1 MSKGII
7 ANSMMNAAAGMLLL
21 LTGFISS
28 IITARL
34 LGPEANGIV
43 AFSLW
48 LVVTGA
54 SIAELGSSITLL
66 KTLPQL
72 SAEGYD
78 ARRRRGFA
86 AILVSF
92 MMFSTVVLLAL
103 YALFFLTSEEMHW
116 ADTAP
121 SVALVTGVLFFVQA
135 IGSFVKFY
143 LIGEK
148 KLGAFFRLTVAVSI
162 VQLAGVAV
170 GAVLYGV
177 QGVLVGYALGQL
189 VLFFATLPILL
200 SRRDWCGVSLKSLAS
215 SSVILSIQFIIDS
228 IFLNRLELLFLQQFW
243 SVEMV
248 GYYAVGLS
256 IANIALQLPIQMTG
270 SLLPYY
276 SERRHNSDD
285 STLPVEVFAAVTRS
299 MAYIVLPM
307 SLGLAAI
314 SSELVLVVFGEAF
327 RRSGTVVALLAL
339 VAPAYTFMQILSL
352 YLLSMDRA
360 RSRLNVSVIGGLLM
374 VVGCLLIVP
383 RLAAEGAALV
393 RILVFVAMSVMMI
406 RQTGFGSQLSGLYAS
421 LTKVTL
427 ASVLCA
433 CAAISVLEFLHGPVG
448 LITAIVAGTI
458 CYFAALR
465 VLRAVPGEDVEVMR
479 SILDKMPSL
488 LRRPVGHAIN
498 FIAPRLPG
506 DPDRAKVAPG
516 EFSLEP
522 AEGAGRSAALP
533 VVFDGTV
540 GLFMSEN
547 PLVKKRSAAVLFVSP
562 WGFEEMCS
570 RKFFRVAAEHF
581 SDIGVPSLRFDYR
594 GTGDALDFGALPARL
609 ETWENSIR
617 AAAAKLKSLSG
628 CDHII
633 LVAQGLGATL
643 SQRIG
648 SSIDGVDSLVM
659 LAPVLSGRA
668 YLRELNM
675 WSRIIDADLGLG
687 KEHVQTAKV
696 QIAGLVMPEEIAAEL
711 GKLSIASPQGLAA
724 PRYLILERPAKAED
738 TGFADALRA
747 LGADVEQR
755 AFEGY
760 DELATNPLFAKT
772 PIDIIALLTTW
783 LEARTTETSAAH
795 SSAAIENPPLVGDG
809 FTEMP
814 VRFGSHDHL
823 VGVVSRPLGEIK
835 GNAVLFLS
843 TAYDRHAGW
852 GRTTVDMAR
861 ELARQGVVSLRFDSA
876 NVGDSPP
883 RPDAPEQ
890 VLYSDTQTADAVA
903 SLDLLESIVTG
914 PVMVAGRC
922 SGGYLAFRAGVA
934 DERLKAI
941 VSINPFVYY
950 WDPKIPVRKEHVV
963 SVPRSL
969 DDYGQRLARL
979 DTLKRLLR
987 GQVDVVSA
995 LQNVVI
1001 AAGRRLSPWI
1011 APLLELLPDRRHIA
1025 REVRHSFALF
1035 GKRKVPLTLIYSEGD
1050 VGLDHVYFHFGPR
1063 GARLSRYPN
1072 VRLLML
1078 PDADHNLTPPQSRK
1092 FVLDEIIRLAR
1103 A

>member
-7 ANSMMNAAAGMLLL
+7 ANSVMNAAAGMLLL
-21 LTGFISS
+21 LTGFVSS

-48 LVVTGA
+48 LVMTGA

-78 ARRRRGFA
+78 AGRRRGFA

-92 MMFSTVVLLAL
+92 MMFSTVLLLAL

-116 ADTAP
+116 AKTAP

-148 KLGAFFRLTVAVSI
+148 RLGSFFKLTVAVSTL
-162 VQLAGVAV
+162 QLAGVAV

-177 QGVLVGYALGQL
+177 EGVLVGYALGQL
-189 VLFFATLPILL
+189 VLFFATMPILL
-200 SRRDWCGVSLKSLAS
+200 ARRDWCGVSLRYLAS
-215 SSVILSIQFIIDS
+215 SSIILSIQFIIDS

-276 SERRHNSDD
+276 SERRHSSDD

-352 YLLSMDRA
+352 YLLSMDQA
-360 RSRLNVSVIGGLLM
+360 RSRLNISVIGGLLM
-374 VVGCLLIVP
+374 VAGCLLIVP
-383 RLAAEGAALV
+383 RLAAEGAAIV

-427 ASVLCA
+427 ASILCA
-433 CAAISVLEFLHGPVG
+433 CAAISVLEFVHGPIG
-448 LITAIVAGTI
+448 LILAIIAGTLAH
-458 CYFAALR
+458 FAALR
-465 VLRAVPGEDVEVMR
+465 VLRAVPAEDVEVMR
-479 SILDKMPSL
+479 SIVEKMPSA
-488 LRRPVGHAIN
+488 LRRPVGRVID
-498 FIAPRLPG
+498 FIAPGRPG

-533 VVFDGTV
+533 VVFDGTI
-540 GLFMSEN
+540 GLFMPEN
-547 PLVKKRSAAVLFVSP
+547 PEAGKRSAAVLFVSP

-617 AAAAKLKSLSG
+617 AAAAKLKSLTG
-628 CDHII
+628 RDRII
-633 LVAQGLGATL
+633 LIGQGLGATL
-643 SQRIG
+643 AQRIG
-648 SSIDGVDSLVM
+648 SSIEGLDSLVM

-668 YLRELNM
+668 YMRELNM
-675 WSRIIDADLGLG
+675 WSKIIDADLGLG
-687 KEHVQTAKV
+687 QQHVQAAKV

-711 GKLSIASPQGLAA
+711 GKLNIAVPQGLAA
-724 PRYLILERPAKAED
+724 SRYLILERPVRAED
-738 TGFADALRA
+738 TGFADALQA
-747 LGADVEQR
+747 LGANVEQKV
-755 AFEGY
+755 FDGY
-760 DELATNPLFAKT
+760 DELVTNPLFAKT
-772 PIDIIALLTTW
+772 PIDVVELLTDW
-783 LEARTTETSAAH
+783 LKTATVETSAAH
-795 SSAAIENPPLVGDG
+795 SPAAVETTSLAGEG
-809 FTEMP
+809 FAETP

-861 ELARQGVVSLRFDSA
+861 ELARHGVVSLRFDSA

-890 VLYSDTQTADAVA
+890 VLYSMTQTDDAIA
-903 SLDLLESIVTG
+903 ALDLLESVVAG

-922 SGGYLAFRAGVA
+922 SGGYVAFRAGVA
-934 DERLKAI
+934 DERLKAV

-950 WDPKIPVRKEHVV
+950 WDPKVPVRREHVV

-995 LQNVVI
+995 LRNIVI
-1001 AAGRRLSPWI
+1001 AGGRRLSPFV

-1025 REVRHSFALF
+1025 REVRQSFALF
-1035 GKRKVPLTLIYSEGD
+1035 GRRKVPLTLIYSEGD

>member
-7 ANSMMNAAAGMLLL
+7 ANSVMNAAAGMLLL
-21 LTGFISS
+21 LTGFVSS

-48 LVVTGA
+48 LVMTGA

-78 ARRRRGFA
+78 AGRRRGFA

-92 MMFSTVVLLAL
+92 MMFSTVLLLAL

-116 ADTAP
+116 AKTAP

-148 KLGAFFRLTVAVSI
+148 RLGSFFKLTVAVSTL
-162 VQLAGVAV
+162 QLAGVAV

-177 QGVLVGYALGQL
+177 EGVLVGYALGQL
-189 VLFFATLPILL
+189 VLFFATMPILL
-200 SRRDWCGVSLKSLAS
+200 ARRDWCGVSLKYLAS
-215 SSVILSIQFIIDS
+215 SSIILSIQFIIDS

-276 SERRHNSDD
+276 SERRHSSDD

-352 YLLSMDRA
+352 YLLSMDKA
-360 RSRLNVSVIGGLLM
+360 RSRLNISVIGGLLM
-374 VVGCLLIVP
+374 VAGCLLIVP
-383 RLAAEGAALV
+383 RLAAEGAAIV

-433 CAAISVLEFLHGPVG
+433 CAAISVLEFVHGPIG
-448 LITAIVAGTI
+448 LIFAIIAGTLAH
-458 CYFAALR
+458 FAALR
-465 VLRAVPGEDVEVMR
+465 VLRAVPVEDVEVVR
-479 SILDKMPSL
+479 SIVEKMPSA
-488 LRRPVGHAIN
+488 LRRPVGRVID
-498 FIAPRLPG
+498 FIAPGRPG

-516 EFSLEP
+516 ELSLES
-522 AEGAGRSAALP
+522 AEGAGRNAALP
-533 VVFDGTV
+533 VVFDGTI
-540 GLFMSEN
+540 GLFMPEN
-547 PLVKKRSAAVLFVSP
+547 PEAGKRSAAVLFVSP

-617 AAAAKLKSLSG
+617 AAAAKLKSLTG
-628 CDHII
+628 CDRII
-633 LVAQGLGATL
+633 LIGQGLGATL
-643 SQRIG
+643 AQRIG
-648 SSIDGVDSLVM
+648 SSIEGVDSLVM

-668 YLRELNM
+668 YMRELNM
-675 WSRIIDADLGLG
+675 WSKIIDADLGLG
-687 KEHVQTAKV
+687 QQHVQAAKV

-711 GKLSIASPQGLAA
+711 GKLNIAAPQGLAA
-724 PRYLILERPAKAED
+724 SRYLILERPVRAED
-738 TGFADALRA
+738 TGFADALQA
-747 LGADVEQR
+747 LGANVEQKV
-755 AFEGY
+755 FDGY
-760 DELATNPLFAKT
+760 DELVTNPLFAKT
-772 PIDIIALLTTW
+772 PIDVVEFLTDW
-783 LEARTTETSAAH
+783 LKTATAEISAAH
-795 SSAAIENPPLVGDG
+795 SPAAIETTPLAGEG
-809 FTEMP
+809 FLETP

-861 ELARQGVVSLRFDSA
+861 ELARHGVVSLRFDSA

-890 VLYSDTQTADAVA
+890 VLYSMTQTDDAIA
-903 SLDLLESIVTG
+903 ALDLLESVVAG

-922 SGGYLAFRAGVA
+922 SGGYVAFRAGVA
-934 DERLKAI
+934 DERLKAV

-950 WDPKIPVRKEHVV
+950 WDPKVPVRREHVV

-995 LQNVVI
+995 LRNIVI
-1001 AAGRRLSPWI
+1001 AGGRRLSPFV

-1025 REVRHSFALF
+1025 REVRQSFALF
-1035 GKRKVPLTLIYSEGD
+1035 GRRKVPLTLIYSEGD

>member
-7 ANSMMNAAAGMLLL
+7 ANSVMNAAAGMLLL
-21 LTGFISS
+21 LTGFVSS

-72 SAEGYD
+72 SAEGFD

-92 MMFSTVVLLAL
+92 MVFSTVVLLAL

-116 ADTAP
+116 AETAP
-121 SVALVTGVLFFVQA
+121 SVALVTGVLFFIQA

-148 KLGAFFRLTVAVSI
+148 RLGAFFRLTVAVSI
-162 VQLAGVAV
+162 VQLAGVGI

-177 QGVLVGYALGQL
+177 EGVLVGYALGQL

-200 SRRDWCGVSLKSLAS
+200 ARRDWCGVSLKYLAS

-228 IFLNRLELLFLQQFW
+228 IFLNRIELLFLQQFW

-276 SERRHNSDD
+276 SERRHSSDD

-360 RSRLNVSVIGGLLM
+360 RSRLNISVIGGLLM
-374 VVGCLLIVP
+374 VAGCLLIVP

-406 RQTGFGSQLSGLYAS
+406 RQTGFGSQLSGLYKS
-421 LTKVTL
+421 LMKVTL

-433 CAAISVLEFLHGPVG
+433 CAAISVLDLVHGPIG
-448 LITAIVAGTI
+448 LVLAIIAGTLA
-458 CYFAALR
+458 YFAALR
-465 VLRAVPGEDVEVMR
+465 VLRAVPGEDVDVMR
-479 SILDKMPSL
+479 SILDRMPSL
-488 LRRPVGHAIN
+488 LRGPVGHAIN

-533 VVFDGTV
+533 VVFDGTI
-540 GLFMSEN
+540 GLFMPEK
-547 PLVKKRSAAVLFVSP
+547 PDVKRRSAAVLFVSP

-581 SDIGVPSLRFDYR
+581 ADIGVPSLRFDYR

-628 CDHII
+628 CERII
-633 LVAQGLGATL
+633 LIGQGLGATL
-643 SQRIG
+643 AHRIG
-648 SSIDGVDSLVM
+648 SSIDGVDSIVM
-659 LAPVLSGRA
+659 LAPVLSGRG

-675 WSRIIDADLGLG
+675 WSKIIDADLGLG

-696 QIAGLVMPEEIAAEL
+696 QIAGLIMPEEISAEI
-711 GKLSIASPQGLAA
+711 GKLNIASPQELAA
-724 PRYLILERPAKAED
+724 SRYLILERPVRAED
-738 TGFADALRA
+738 TGFADALKA
-747 LGADVEQR
+747 LGADVEQKT
-755 AFEGY
+755 FEGY

-772 PIDIIALLTTW
+772 PMAVIELLKSW
-783 LEARTTETSAAH
+783 LEATTETFAAH
-795 SSAAIENPPLVGDG
+795 SPAAIESLPLAGEG
-809 FTEMP
+809 FEEMP

-823 VGVVSRPLGEIK
+823 IGVVSRPLGEIK

-883 RPDAPEQ
+883 RLDAPEQ
-890 VLYSDTQTADAVA
+890 VLYSATQTEDAVA
-903 SLDLLESIVTG
+903 ALDLLEGVVAG

-922 SGGYLAFRAGVA
+922 SGGYVAFRAGVA
-934 DERLKAI
+934 DERLKAV

-950 WDPKIPVRKEHVV
+950 WDPEIPVRREHVV

-987 GQVDVVSA
+987 GQVDVLAA
-995 LQNVVI
+995 LQNMVI

-1063 GARLSRYPN
+1063 AGKLSRYPN

>member
-7 ANSMMNAAAGMLLL
+7 ANSVMNAAAGMLLL
-21 LTGFISS
+21 LTGFVSS

-48 LVVTGA
+48 LVMTGA

-78 ARRRRGFA
+78 AGRRRGFA

-92 MMFSTVVLLAL
+92 MMFSTVLLLAL

-116 ADTAP
+116 AKTAP

-148 KLGAFFRLTVAVSI
+148 RLGSFFKLTVAVSI
-162 VQLAGVAV
+162 IQLAGVAA

-177 QGVLVGYALGQL
+177 EGVLVGYALGQL

-200 SRRDWCGVSLKSLAS
+200 TRRDWCGVSLKYLAS
-215 SSVILSIQFIIDS
+215 SSIILSIQFIIDS

-276 SERRHNSDD
+276 SERRHSSDD

-314 SSELVLVVFGEAF
+314 SSELVLVLFGEAF

-352 YLLSMDRA
+352 YLLSMDKV
-360 RSRLNVSVIGGLLM
+360 RSRLNISVIGGLLM
-374 VVGCLLIVP
+374 VAGCLLIVP
-383 RLAAEGAALV
+383 RLAAEGAAIV

-433 CAAISVLEFLHGPVG
+433 CAAISVLEFVHGPIG
-448 LITAIVAGTI
+448 LISAIIAGMLAH
-458 CYFAALR
+458 FAALR
-465 VLRAVPGEDVEVMR
+465 VLRAVPLEDVEVMR
-479 SILDKMPSL
+479 SIVEKMPSA
-488 LRRPVGHAIN
+488 LRRPVGRVID
-498 FIAPRLPG
+498 FIAPGRPG

-516 EFSLEP
+516 ELSLEP

-533 VVFDGTV
+533 VAFDGTI
-540 GLFMSEN
+540 GLFMPEN
-547 PLVKKRSAAVLFVSP
+547 PQAGKRSAAVLFVSP

-617 AAAAKLKSLSG
+617 AAAAKLKSLTG
-628 CDHII
+628 CDRII
-633 LVAQGLGATL
+633 LIGQGLGATL
-643 SQRIG
+643 AQRIG
-648 SSIDGVDSLVM
+648 SSIEGVDSLVM

-668 YLRELNM
+668 YMRELNM
-675 WSRIIDADLGLG
+675 WSKIIDADLGLG
-687 KEHVQTAKV
+687 HEHVQAAKV

-711 GKLSIASPQGLAA
+711 GKLNIAAPQGLAA
-724 PRYLILERPAKAED
+724 SRYLILERPVRAED
-738 TGFADALRA
+738 TGFADALQA
-747 LGADVEQR
+747 LGANVEQKV
-755 AFEGY
+755 FDGY
-760 DELATNPLFAKT
+760 DELVTNPLFAKT
-772 PIDIIALLTTW
+772 PMDVVELLTAW
-783 LEARTTETSAAH
+783 LKTATAETSAAH
-795 SSAAIENPPLVGDG
+795 SPAAIETTPLAGEG
-809 FTEMP
+809 FLEMP

-890 VLYSDTQTADAVA
+890 VLYSMTQTDDAIA
-903 SLDLLESIVTG
+903 ALDLLESVVAG
-914 PVMVAGRC
+914 PIMVAGRC
-922 SGGYLAFRAGVA
+922 SGGYVAFRAGVA
-934 DERLKAI
+934 DERLKAV

-950 WDPKIPVRKEHVV
+950 WDPKVPVRREHVV

-995 LQNVVI
+995 LRNIVI
-1001 AAGRRLSPWI
+1001 AGGRRLSPFV

-1025 REVRHSFALF
+1025 REVRQSFALF
-1035 GKRKVPLTLIYSEGD
+1035 GRRKVPLTLIYSEGD

-1063 GARLSRYPN
+1063 GARLSRYSN

>member
-7 ANSMMNAAAGMLLL
+7 ANSVMNAAAGMLLL
-21 LTGFISS
+21 LTGFVSS

-48 LVVTGA
+48 LVMTGA

-72 SAEGYD
+72 AAEGYD
-78 ARRRRGFA
+78 ARRRQGFA
-86 AILVSF
+86 AILVGF
-92 MMFSTVVLLAL
+92 MMFSTVALLAL

-116 ADTAP
+116 AETAP
-121 SVALVTGVLFFVQA
+121 SVALVTGALFFIQA

-148 KLGAFFRLTVAVSI
+148 KLGTFFKLTVAVSI
-162 VQLAGVAV
+162 IQLAGVAA

-177 QGVLVGYALGQL
+177 EGVLVGYALGQL

-200 SRRDWCGVSLKSLAS
+200 ARRDWCGVSLKYLAS
-215 SSVILSIQFIIDS
+215 SSIILSIQFIIDS

-276 SERRHNSDD
+276 SERRHSSDD

-360 RSRLNVSVIGGLLM
+360 RSRLNISVIGGLLM
-374 VVGCLLIVP
+374 VAGCLLVVP
-383 RLAAEGAALV
+383 RLAAEGAAIV

-433 CAAISVLEFLHGPVG
+433 CAAISVLEFVHGPIG
-448 LITAIVAGTI
+448 IISAIFAGTLAH
-458 CYFAALR
+458 FAALR
-465 VLRAVPGEDVEVMR
+465 VLRAVPAEDVEVMR
-479 SILDKMPSL
+479 SIVEKMPSA
-488 LRRPVGHAIN
+488 LRRPVGRVID
-498 FIAPRLPG
+498 FIAPWRPG

-516 EFSLEP
+516 ELSLEP

-533 VVFDGTV
+533 VVFDGTI
-540 GLFMSEN
+540 GLFMPES
-547 PLVKKRSAAVLFVSP
+547 PQAGKRSAAVLFVSP

-570 RKFFRVAAEHF
+570 RKFFRVTAEHF
-581 SDIGVPSLRFDYR
+581 SEIGVPSLRFDYP
-594 GTGDALDFGALPARL
+594 GTGDALDFAALPARL

-617 AAAAKLKSLSG
+617 AAAAKLKSLTG
-628 CDHII
+628 CDRII
-633 LVAQGLGATL
+633 LIGQGLGATL
-643 SQRIG
+643 AQRIG
-648 SSIDGVDSLVM
+648 SSIEGVDSLVM
-659 LAPVLSGRA
+659 LAPVLNGRA
-668 YLRELNM
+668 YMRELNM
-675 WSRIIDADLGLG
+675 WSKIIDADLGLG
-687 KEHVQTAKV
+687 QQHVQAAKV
-696 QIAGLVMPEEIAAEL
+696 QIAGLVMPEQIAAEL
-711 GKLSIASPQGLAA
+711 GKLNIAAPQGLAA
-724 PRYLILERPAKAED
+724 SRYLILERPVRAED
-738 TGFADALRA
+738 TGFADALQA
-747 LGADVEQR
+747 LGANVEQKV
-755 AFEGY
+755 FDGY
-760 DELATNPLFAKT
+760 DELVTNPLFAKT
-772 PIDIIALLTTW
+772 PMAVVELLTAW
-783 LEARTTETSAAH
+783 LKTATAETSAAH
-795 SSAAIENPPLVGDG
+795 SPAAIETTALAGEG
-809 FTEMP
+809 FLETP

-861 ELARQGVVSLRFDSA
+861 ELARHGVVSLRFDSA

-890 VLYSDTQTADAVA
+890 VLYSMTQTDDAIA
-903 SLDLLESIVTG
+903 ALDLLESVVAG

-922 SGGYLAFRAGVA
+922 SGGYVAFRAGVA
-934 DERLKAI
+934 DERLKAV

-950 WDPKIPVRKEHVV
+950 WDPKVPVRREHVV

-995 LQNVVI
+995 LRNIVI
-1001 AAGRRLSPWI
+1001 AGGRRLSPFV

-1025 REVRHSFALF
+1025 REVRQSFALF

>member
-7 ANSMMNAAAGMLLL
+7 ANSVMNAAAGMLLL
-21 LTGFISS
+21 LTGFVSS

-48 LVVTGA
+48 LVMTGA

-72 SAEGYD
+72 AAEGYD
-78 ARRRRGFA
+78 ARRRQGFA
-86 AILVSF
+86 AILVGF
-92 MMFSTVVLLAL
+92 MMFSTVALLAL

-116 ADTAP
+116 AETAP
-121 SVALVTGVLFFVQA
+121 SVALVTGALFFIQA

-148 KLGAFFRLTVAVSI
+148 KLGTFFKLTVAVSI
-162 VQLAGVAV
+162 IQLAGVAA

-177 QGVLVGYALGQL
+177 EGVLVGYALGQL

-200 SRRDWCGVSLKSLAS
+200 ARRDWCGVSLKYLAS
-215 SSVILSIQFIIDS
+215 SSIILSIQFIIDS

-276 SERRHNSDD
+276 SERRHSSDD

-360 RSRLNVSVIGGLLM
+360 RSRLNISVIGGLLM
-374 VVGCLLIVP
+374 VAGCLLVVP
-383 RLAAEGAALV
+383 RLAAEGAAIV

-433 CAAISVLEFLHGPVG
+433 CAAISVLEFVHG
-448 LITAIVAGTI
+448 LIGLISAIFAGTLAH
-458 CYFAALR
+458 FAALR
-465 VLRAVPGEDVEVMR
+465 VLRAVPAEDVEVMR
-479 SILDKMPSL
+479 SIVEKMPSA
-488 LRRPVGHAIN
+488 LRRPVGRVID
-498 FIAPRLPG
+498 FIAPWRPG

-516 EFSLEP
+516 ELSLEP

-533 VVFDGTV
+533 VVFDGTI
-540 GLFMSEN
+540 GLFMPES
-547 PLVKKRSAAVLFVSP
+547 PQAGKRSAAVLFVSP

-581 SDIGVPSLRFDYR
+581 SEIGVPSLRFDYP
-594 GTGDALDFGALPARL
+594 GTGDALDFTALPARL

-617 AAAAKLKSLSG
+617 AAAAKLKSLTG
-628 CDHII
+628 CDRII
-633 LVAQGLGATL
+633 LIGQGLGATL
-643 SQRIG
+643 AQRIG
-648 SSIDGVDSLVM
+648 SSIEGVDSLVM
-659 LAPVLSGRA
+659 LAPVLNGRA
-668 YLRELNM
+668 YMRELNM
-675 WSRIIDADLGLG
+675 WSKIIDADLGLG
-687 KEHVQTAKV
+687 QQHVQAAKV
-696 QIAGLVMPEEIAAEL
+696 QIAGLVMPEQIAAEL
-711 GKLSIASPQGLAA
+711 GKLNIAAPQGLAA
-724 PRYLILERPAKAED
+724 SRYLILERPVRAED
-738 TGFADALRA
+738 TGFADALQA
-747 LGADVEQR
+747 LGANVEQKV
-755 AFEGY
+755 FDGY
-760 DELATNPLFAKT
+760 DELVTNPLFAKT
-772 PIDIIALLTTW
+772 PMAVVELLTAW
-783 LEARTTETSAAH
+783 LKTATAETSAAH
-795 SSAAIENPPLVGDG
+795 SPAAIETTALAGEG
-809 FTEMP
+809 FLETP

-861 ELARQGVVSLRFDSA
+861 ELARHGVVSLRFDSA

-890 VLYSDTQTADAVA
+890 VLYSMTQTDDAIA
-903 SLDLLESIVTG
+903 ALDLLESVVAG

-922 SGGYLAFRAGVA
+922 SGGYVAFRAGVA
-934 DERLKAI
+934 DERLKAV

-950 WDPKIPVRKEHVV
+950 WDPKVPVRREHVV

-995 LQNVVI
+995 LRNIVI
-1001 AAGRRLSPWI
+1001 AGGRRLSPFV

-1025 REVRHSFALF
+1025 REVRQSFALF

>member
-7 ANSMMNAAAGMLLL
+7 ANSVMNAAAGMLLL
-21 LTGFISS
+21 LTGFVSS

-48 LVVTGA
+48 LVMTGA

-92 MMFSTVVLLAL
+92 MMFSTVLLLAL

-116 ADTAP
+116 AKTAP

-148 KLGAFFRLTVAVSI
+148 RLGSFFKLTVAVSTL
-162 VQLAGVAV
+162 QLAGVAA

-177 QGVLVGYALGQL
+177 EGVLVGYALGQL

-200 SRRDWCGVSLKSLAS
+200 ARRDWCGVSLKYLAS
-215 SSVILSIQFIIDS
+215 SSIILSIQFIIDS

-276 SERRHNSDD
+276 SERRHSSDD

-352 YLLSMDRA
+352 YLLSMDKA
-360 RSRLNVSVIGGLLM
+360 RSRLNISVIGGLLM
-374 VVGCLLIVP
+374 VGGCLLIVP
-383 RLAAEGAALV
+383 RLAAEGAAIV

-433 CAAISVLEFLHGPVG
+433 CAAISVLEFVHGPIG
-448 LITAIVAGTI
+448 LISAIIAGTLAH
-458 CYFAALR
+458 FAALR
-465 VLRAVPGEDVEVMR
+465 VLRAVPLEDVEVMR
-479 SILDKMPSL
+479 SIVEKMPSV
-488 LRRPVGHAIN
+488 LRRPVGRVID
-498 FIAPRLPG
+498 FIAPGRPG

-516 EFSLEP
+516 ELSLEP
-522 AEGAGRSAALP
+522 AEGAGRNAALP
-533 VVFDGTV
+533 VVFDGTI
-540 GLFMSEN
+540 GLFMPEN
-547 PLVKKRSAAVLFVSP
+547 PEAGKRSAAVLFVSP

-617 AAAAKLKSLSG
+617 AAAAKLKSLTG
-628 CDHII
+628 CDRII
-633 LVAQGLGATL
+633 LIGQGLGATL
-643 SQRIG
+643 AQRIG
-648 SSIDGVDSLVM
+648 SSIEGVDSLVM

-668 YLRELNM
+668 YMRELNM
-675 WSRIIDADLGLG
+675 WSKIIDADLGLG
-687 KEHVQTAKV
+687 QQHVQAAKV

-711 GKLSIASPQGLAA
+711 GKLNIAAPQGLAA
-724 PRYLILERPAKAED
+724 PRYLILERPVRAED
-738 TGFADALRA
+738 TGFADALQA
-747 LGADVEQR
+747 LGANVEQKV
-755 AFEGY
+755 FDGY
-760 DELATNPLFAKT
+760 DELVTNPLFAKT
-772 PIDIIALLTTW
+772 PMAVVELLTAW
-783 LEARTTETSAAH
+783 LKTATAETSAAH
-795 SSAAIENPPLVGDG
+795 SPAAIETTPLAGEG
-809 FTEMP
+809 FLETP

-890 VLYSDTQTADAVA
+890 VLYSMTQTDDAIA
-903 SLDLLESIVTG
+903 ALDLLESIVAG

-922 SGGYLAFRAGVA
+922 SGGYVAFRAGVA
-934 DERLKAI
+934 DERLKAV

-950 WDPKIPVRKEHVV
+950 WDPKVPVRREHVV

-995 LQNVVI
+995 LRNIVI
-1001 AAGRRLSPWI
+1001 AGGRRLSPFV

-1025 REVRHSFALF
+1025 REVRQSFALF

>member
-21 LTGFISS
+21 LTGFVSS

-92 MMFSTVVLLAL
+92 MVFSTVVLLAL
-103 YALFFLTSEEMHW
+103 YALFFLSSEEMHW
-116 ADTAP
+116 AETAP
-121 SVALVTGVLFFVQA
+121 SVALVTGVLFFIQA

-148 KLGAFFRLTVAVSI
+148 RLGAFFKLTVAVSI
-162 VQLAGVAV
+162 VQLAGVGI
-170 GAVLYGV
+170 GAVFYGV
-177 QGVLVGYALGQL
+177 EGVLVGYALGQL
-189 VLFFATLPILL
+189 VLFAATMPVLL
-200 SRRDWCGVSLKSLAS
+200 ARRDWCGVSLKSLAS
-215 SSVILSIQFIIDS
+215 SSVILSMQFIIDS

-276 SERRHNSDD
+276 SERRHSSDD
-285 STLPVEVFAAVTRS
+285 ATLPVEVFAAVTRS

-360 RSRLNVSVIGGLLM
+360 RSRLNISVIGGLLM

-406 RQTGFGSQLSGLYAS
+406 RQTGFGSQLSGLYKS

-427 ASVLCA
+427 ASVFCA
-433 CAAISVLEFLHGPVG
+433 CAAISVLHFVHGPIG
-448 LITAIVAGTI
+448 LVLAILAGTLA
-458 CYFAALR
+458 YFAALR
-465 VLRAVPGEDVEVMR
+465 MLRAVPGEDVDVMR
-479 SILDKMPSL
+479 SILDRVPSL
-488 LRRPVGHAIN
+488 LRRPVGHAID
-498 FIAPRLPG
+498 FIAPRRPG

-516 EFSLEP
+516 EFSLDP
-522 AEGAGRSAALP
+522 AEGAGRSAAQP
-533 VVFDGTV
+533 VVFDGTI
-540 GLFMSEN
+540 GLFMPER
-547 PLVKKRSAAVLFVSP
+547 PYVKRRSAAVLFVSP

-628 CDHII
+628 CERII
-633 LVAQGLGATL
+633 LIGQGLGATL
-643 SQRIG
+643 AHRIG
-648 SSIDGVDSLVM
+648 SSIDGVDSVVM
-659 LAPVLSGRA
+659 LAPVLSGRG

-675 WSRIIDADLGLG
+675 WSKIIDADLGLG

-696 QIAGLVMPEEIAAEL
+696 QIAGLIMPEEISAEV
-711 GKLSIASPQGLAA
+711 GKLNITSPQELAA
-724 PRYLILERPAKAED
+724 SRYLILERPVRAED
-738 TGFADALRA
+738 TGFADALKA
-747 LGADVEQR
+747 LGADVEQK
-755 AFEGY
+755 AFDGY

-772 PIDIIALLTTW
+772 PMAVVELLKSW
-783 LEARTTETSAAH
+783 LEATTETSAAH
-795 SSAAIENPPLVGDG
+795 SSAAIESPPLAGEG
-809 FTEMP
+809 FEEMP

-823 VGVVSRPLGEIK
+823 IGVVSRPLGEIK

-890 VLYSDTQTADAVA
+890 VLYSATQTDDAVA
-903 SLDLLESIVTG
+903 ALDLLESVVAG

-922 SGGYLAFRAGVA
+922 SGGYVAFRAGVA
-934 DERLKAI
+934 DERLKAV

-950 WDPKIPVRKEHVV
+950 WDPEMPVRREHVV

-987 GQVDVVSA
+987 GQVDVLAA
-995 LQNVVI
+995 LQNMVI

-1063 GARLSRYPN
+1063 GAKLSRYPN

>member
-7 ANSMMNAAAGMLLL
+7 ANSVMNAAAGMLLL
-21 LTGFISS
+21 LTGFVSS

-86 AILVSF
+86 SILVSF

-103 YALFFLTSEEMHW
+103 YALFFLTSEKMHW
-116 ADTAP
+116 AETAP
-121 SVALVTGVLFFVQA
+121 SVALVTGALFFVQA

-148 KLGAFFRLTVAVSI
+148 KLGSFFKLTVAVSI
-162 VQLAGVAV
+162 IQLAGVAG

-177 QGVLVGYALGQL
+177 EGVLVGYALGQL

-200 SRRDWCGVSLKSLAS
+200 ARRDWCGVSLKYLAS

-276 SERRHNSDD
+276 SERRHSSDD

-314 SSELVLVVFGEAF
+314 SSELVYVVFGEAF

-352 YLLSMDRA
+352 YLLSMDKA
-360 RSRLNVSVIGGLLM
+360 RSRLNISVIGGLLM
-374 VVGCLLIVP
+374 VAGCLLIVP
-383 RLAAEGAALV
+383 RLAAEGAAIV

-421 LTKVTL
+421 LTKVML

-433 CAAISVLEFLHGPVG
+433 CAAISVLEFVHGPVG
-448 LITAIVAGTI
+448 LVFAIIAGTFAH
-458 CYFAALR
+458 FAALR
-465 VLRAVPGEDVEVMR
+465 VLRAVPREDVEVMR
-479 SILDKMPSL
+479 SILEKMPSA
-488 LRRPVGHAIN
+488 LRRPVGHMIN
-498 FIAPRLPG
+498 FIAPRLPD

-533 VVFDGTV
+533 VVFDGTI
-540 GLFMSEN
+540 GLFMPEN
-547 PLVKKRSAAVLFVSP
+547 ADVKKRSAAVLFVSP

-581 SDIGVPSLRFDYR
+581 ADIGVPSLRFDYR
-594 GTGDALDFGALPARL
+594 GTGDALDFGALPASL

-617 AAAAKLKSLSG
+617 AAAAKLKSLTG
-628 CDHII
+628 CDRVI
-633 LVAQGLGATL
+633 LIGQGLGGTL
-643 SQRIG
+643 AQRIG
-648 SSIDGVDSLVM
+648 SSIAGVDSLVM
-659 LAPVLSGRA
+659 MAPVLSGRA

-675 WSRIIDADLGLG
+675 WSKIIDADLGLG
-687 KEHVQTAKV
+687 KEHVQAAKV

-711 GKLSIASPQGLAA
+711 GKLNIASPQGIAA
-724 PRYLILERPAKAED
+724 SRYLILERPIRAED

-747 LGADVEQR
+747 LGADVEQK

-760 DELATNPLFAKT
+760 DELVTNPLFAKT
-772 PIDIIALLTTW
+772 PMAVVGQLAAW
-783 LEARTTETSAAH
+783 LDKATTETSAAH
-795 SSAAIENPPLVGDG
+795 SPATIDSTPLAGEDFV
-809 FTEMP
+809 EMP

-835 GNAVLFLS
+835 GNGVLFLS

-890 VLYSDTQTADAVA
+890 VLYSKTQTDDAIA
-903 SLDLLESIVTG
+903 ALDLLESVVAG

-922 SGGYLAFRAGVA
+922 SGGYVAFRAGVA
-934 DERLKAI
+934 DERLKAV

-950 WDPKIPVRKEHVV
+950 WDPEVPVRREHVV

-979 DTLKRLLR
+979 DTLKRLIS
-987 GQVDVVSA
+987 GQVDVVAA
-995 LQNVVI
+995 LQNIVI
-1001 AAGRRLSPWI
+1001 AGGRRLSPFV

-1035 GKRKVPLTLIYSEGD
+1035 SKRKVPLTLIYSEGD

-1063 GARLSRYPN
+1063 GAKLSRYSN

>member
-7 ANSMMNAAAGMLLL
+7 ANSVMNAAAGMLLL
-21 LTGFISS
+21 LTGFVSS

-78 ARRRRGFA
+78 TGRRRGFA

-92 MMFSTVVLLAL
+92 MVFSTVVLLAL
-103 YALFFLTSEEMHW
+103 YALFFLSSEEMHW
-116 ADTAP
+116 AETAP
-121 SVALVTGVLFFVQA
+121 SVALVTGVLFFIQA

-148 KLGAFFRLTVAVSI
+148 RLGAFFKLTVAVSI
-162 VQLAGVAV
+162 VQLAGVGI
-170 GAVLYGV
+170 GAVFYGV
-177 QGVLVGYALGQL
+177 EGVLVGYALGQL
-189 VLFFATLPILL
+189 VLFAATMPILL
-200 SRRDWCGVSLKSLAS
+200 ARRDWCGVSLKSLAS
-215 SSVILSIQFIIDS
+215 SSVILSMQFIIDS

-276 SERRHNSDD
+276 SERRHSSDD

-360 RSRLNVSVIGGLLM
+360 RSRLNISVIGGLLM
-374 VVGCLLIVP
+374 VAGCLLIVP

-406 RQTGFGSQLSGLYAS
+406 RQTGFGSQLSGLYKS

-433 CAAISVLEFLHGPVG
+433 CAAISVLHFVHGPIG
-448 LITAIVAGTI
+448 LVLAIVAGTLA
-458 CYFAALR
+458 YFAALR
-465 VLRAVPGEDVEVMR
+465 VLRAVPGEDVDVMR
-479 SILDKMPSL
+479 SILDGVPSL
-488 LRRPVGHAIN
+488 LRGPVGHAID
-498 FIAPRLPG
+498 FIAPRRPG

-516 EFSLEP
+516 EFSLDP

-533 VVFDGTV
+533 VVFDGTI
-540 GLFMSEN
+540 GLFMPEK
-547 PLVKKRSAAVLFVSP
+547 PDVKRRSAAVLFVSP

-581 SDIGVPSLRFDYR
+581 ADIGVPSLRFDYR

-628 CDHII
+628 CERII
-633 LVAQGLGATL
+633 LIGQGLGGTL
-643 SQRIG
+643 AHRIG
-648 SSIDGVDSLVM
+648 SSIDGVDSVVM
-659 LAPVLSGRA
+659 LAPVLSGRG

-675 WSRIIDADLGLG
+675 WSKIIDADLGLG
-687 KEHVQTAKV
+687 KEHAQTAKV
-696 QIAGLVMPEEIAAEL
+696 QIAGLIMPEEISAEV
-711 GKLSIASPQGLAA
+711 GKLNITSPQELAA
-724 PRYLILERPAKAED
+724 SRYLILERPVRAED
-738 TGFADALRA
+738 TGFADALKA
-747 LGADVEQR
+747 LGADVEQKT
-755 AFEGY
+755 FEGY

-772 PIDIIALLTTW
+772 PMAVVELLKSW
-783 LEARTTETSAAH
+783 LEATTETSAAH
-795 SSAAIENPPLVGDG
+795 SPAAIESPRLAGEG
-809 FTEMP
+809 FEEMP

-823 VGVVSRPLGEIK
+823 IGVVSRPLGEIK

-883 RPDAPEQ
+883 RLDAPEQ
-890 VLYSDTQTADAVA
+890 VLYSATQTEDAVA
-903 SLDLLESIVTG
+903 ALDLLENVVAG

-922 SGGYLAFRAGVA
+922 SGGYVAFRVGVA
-934 DERLKAI
+934 DERLKAV

-950 WDPKIPVRKEHVV
+950 WDPEIPVRREHVV

-987 GQVDVVSA
+987 GQVDVLSA
-995 LQNVVI
+995 LQNMVI
-1001 AAGRRLSPWI
+1001 AAGRRLSPWV

-1063 GARLSRYPN
+1063 GSKLSRYPN